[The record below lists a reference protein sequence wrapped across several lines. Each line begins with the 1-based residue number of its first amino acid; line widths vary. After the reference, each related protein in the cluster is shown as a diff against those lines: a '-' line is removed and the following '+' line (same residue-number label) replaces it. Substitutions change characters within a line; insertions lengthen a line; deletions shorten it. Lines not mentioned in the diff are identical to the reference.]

1 MAQVPRRLRDRTTI
15 LTFGLVVAALLVAC
29 GSSAT
34 PSPSAAASG
43 ANALNGTWVLTSYT
57 SPGGTQATVPAA
69 ITPSL
74 QLDGNAARGFAGC
87 NTFTAIAV
95 VNGQM
100 IHFDQVAA
108 TKVACPEPGPTIE
121 AAFLQALNLA
131 TQWNVTGN
139 TLTMN
144 APGTG
149 PTSLTFIRGS

>member
-1 MAQVPRRLRDRTTI
+1 MAQVPWRLRGGTLI
-15 LTFGLVVAALLVAC
+15 LAFGLLLTTLVIAC
-29 GSSAT
+29 GGSAT

-43 ANALNGTWVLTSYT
+43 ADALNGTWVLTSYT
-57 SPGGTQATVPAA
+57 SPAGTQASVPAA

-108 TKVACPEPGPTIE
+108 TKVTCPEPGPTIE

-144 APGTG
+144 APGAG